1 LPREELGKLGSDR
14 ELDGDEEL
22 NEQPSDMTRRRRTL
36 VLAALALVALALVVG
51 LLIGRKPKVEVAESE
66 SAPAE
71 PAEVASAPLSGERR
85 APAPVAQPAK
95 RKPRPLEYMS
105 DGVPIMPVSSADE
118 QPTGFAH
125 PHPITSAH
133 LRIYR
138 ENNLLYQLNEAMDGR
153 EVVRLRA
160 LLAVY
165 REEYPEDPHEMQQG
179 YELIADCIANP
190 SDEVRARA
198 TRYFKEEIASTLR
211 RFVLRH
217 CLDGNIP
224 P

>member
-1 LPREELGKLGSDR
+1 MSEPSSDVV
-14 ELDGDEEL
+14 
-22 NEQPSDMTRRRRTL
+22 RRRRAL
-36 VLAALALVALALVVG
+36 VLAALAFVVLVGVVG
-51 LLIGRKPKVEVAESE
+51 WIIGRKPKVEVAVEE

-71 PAEVASAPLSGERR
+71 AAQAPAEPLSTLRR
-85 APAPVAQPAK
+85 APSAAPPSK
-95 RKPRPLEYMS
+95 PKPRPLEYMS

-118 QPTGFAH
+118 QPTSFAH

-165 REEYPEDPHEMQQG
+165 REEYPEDPNEMQEG
-179 YELIADCIANP
+179 YELIADCIGNP
-190 SDEVRARA
+190 SDEVHARA
-198 TRYFKEEIASTLR
+198 QRYFKEEIASTLR

-217 CLDGNIP
+217 CLDGKP
-224 P
+224 